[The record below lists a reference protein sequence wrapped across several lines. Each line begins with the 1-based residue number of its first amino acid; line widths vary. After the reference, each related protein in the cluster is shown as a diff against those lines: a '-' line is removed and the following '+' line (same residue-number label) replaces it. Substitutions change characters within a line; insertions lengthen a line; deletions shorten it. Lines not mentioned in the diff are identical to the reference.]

1 MGKIYHLINDTFDS
15 KYACFETSTEF
26 IHFLLIYYKYFCRY
40 LWEAMK
46 NVGYNLECLTYKKWS
61 ETIEK
66 KSNVKSELT
75 TLTYLLNSIMKD
87 EDYLKTH
94 LSVKKTNVESYLTS
108 VNLKYPSLDKNECCK
123 ILSTLASLNYI
134 PQIKPKGNMKIL
146 FL

>member
-1 MGKIYHLINDTFDS
+1 
-15 KYACFETSTEF
+15 
-26 IHFLLIYYKYFCRY
+26 
-40 LWEAMK
+40 MK

-61 ETIEK
+61 EIIEK

-87 EDYLKTH
+87 EDYLKVH
-94 LSVKKTNVESYLTS
+94 LTVKKTNVESYLAS

-134 PQIKPKGNMKIL
+134 PQIKPKGNINI
-146 FL
+146 